1 MNVSADARDPYGT
14 QAAASP
20 ANPDLASN
28 AADTLRD
35 QPTNQPAS
43 PGAAP
48 LAPRR
53 KPGGEEPD
61 MTLEP
66 DLPSDGRDAV
76 GEAMIRDLPQRP
88 ELSEPPSQPHP
99 SSQAT

>member
-1 MNVSADARDPYGT
+1 MNFSADARDPYGT

-20 ANPDLASN
+20 ANQDWASH

-35 QPTNQPAS
+35 QSAS

-48 LAPRR
+48 LAQRR

-61 MTLEP
+61 MALEP
-66 DLPSDGRDAV
+66 DLPSDGRDAI
-76 GEAMIRDLPQRP
+76 GEAMIRDLPKRP